1 MEETHKEVNPVAL
14 VEETIKDIHPIET
27 VEESFLQ
34 LQEIVT
40 QPQVIL
46 VFVVVFA
53 TVVANYLARKLLLKL
68 EEKTSTTQNIWDD
81 ALAKSIRR
89 PLAWLIWVMGIGF
102 AARVL
107 ADGSDSLLE
116 EIINPTQFVAIVGL
130 VAFFLT
136 RFVTEAENNF
146 IVKGADITTT
156 HAVGRLLRI
165 SVIITALLSVLQ
177 SMGVNI
183 SGLLAFGG
191 IGGIAV
197 GFAAKDLLANF
208 FGGMMIYMDRPF
220 AVGDWVRSPD
230 RNIEGTVEVIG
241 WRLTMIRTFDQR
253 PLYVPNSVFAN
264 ISLENP
270 SRMRNRRIK
279 ETIGIRYDDA
289 SKMAG
294 IVADVHKMLS
304 EHPDID
310 TDRTLIVNFNTFA
323 DSSLEFFI
331 YTFTKTTKWVEY
343 HQIKEKVL
351 LAIID
356 IVEGHGAEFAFPT
369 QTLHL
374 ADTSRNEGAKV
385 EPES

>member
-14 VEETIKDIHPIET
+14 VEETIKDIHPVET

-68 EEKTSTTQNIWDD
+68 EEKTSSTQNIWDD

-197 GFAAKDLLANF
+197 GFAAKDLLHLLV
-208 FGGMMIYMDRPF
+208 D
-220 AVGDWVRSPD
+220 AVG
-230 RNIEGTVEVIG
+230 
-241 WRLTMIRTFDQR
+241 
-253 PLYVPNSVFAN
+253 
-264 ISLENP
+264 
-270 SRMRNRRIK
+270 NR
-279 ETIGIRYDDA
+279 EEAHGD
-289 SKMAG
+289 G
-294 IVADVHKMLS
+294 
-304 EHPDID
+304 
-310 TDRTLIVNFNTFA
+310 
-323 DSSLEFFI
+323 
-331 YTFTKTTKWVEY
+331 
-343 HQIKEKVL
+343 VL
-351 LAIID
+351 LTDTVDTHRRLLVLGRHPRRLDEPDLMRRGKID
-356 IVEGHGAEFAFPT
+356 RRTRRRDLPDEDA
-369 QTLHL
+369 L
-374 ADTSRNEGAKV
+374 R
-385 EPES
+385 